1 MIDSSSVLH
10 HATPRI
16 FCGCGLHP
24 GVREE
29 LLGFSPM
36 TERKNHGASVAA
48 NLWRAAVSRR
58 IRNPQVMESAAT
70 TRAAT
75 ITNFFAGA
83 QASQVFEEIET
94 NSEDI
99 EQIGP

>member
-1 MIDSSSVLH
+1 
-10 HATPRI
+10 
-16 FCGCGLHP
+16 
-24 GVREE
+24 
-29 LLGFSPM
+29 
-36 TERKNHGASVAA
+36 
-48 NLWRAAVSRR
+48 
-58 IRNPQVMESAAT
+58 MESAAT